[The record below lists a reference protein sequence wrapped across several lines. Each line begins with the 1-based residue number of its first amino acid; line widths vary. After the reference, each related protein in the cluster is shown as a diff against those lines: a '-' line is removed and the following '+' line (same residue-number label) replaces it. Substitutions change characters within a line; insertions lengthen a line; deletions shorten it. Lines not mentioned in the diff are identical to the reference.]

1 MPIGHRG
8 VEVFHAVMRSSSVTE
23 AARLLRTSQPTVSR
37 ELARFERDVG
47 LVLFDRRRG
56 RLFPSAHAH
65 QLFEEV
71 ERSFAGLE
79 RIAQTAE
86 ALRLSGMGELRV
98 ACLPALAQS
107 LLPAAVHRLRRSQ
120 PRAAISVVSLES
132 PQLERLLSEQRVD
145 LGLIERREPPEGTL
159 LEDLLTADEVAV
171 LPAGH
176 RLLARRTLRAQDFAG
191 EAFVSFSVT
200 DPYRTLIDAAFA
212 AASVE
217 RVLGIETSTA
227 ASVCAMVR
235 EGLGVA
241 LVNPLTAAHLAGP
254 GLHLRP
260 VAFSIPFHVALVRP
274 TQRREHTL
282 REPFAGA
289 LHKSASTLR
298 ATLSKLAA
306 RRA

>member
-1 MPIGHRG
+1 MAIAHRG
-8 VEVFHAVMRSSSVTE
+8 VEVFHAVMRCSSVTE

-86 ALRLSGMGELRV
+86 ALRHSGMGELRV

-107 LLPAAVHRLRRSQ
+107 LLPSALHRLRRSHPQ
-120 PRAAISVVSLES
+120 AAISVISLES

-145 LGLIERREPPEGTL
+145 LGLVERREAPEGTL

-191 EAFVSFSVT
+191 EAFISFSLT
-200 DPYRTLIDAAFA
+200 DPYRMLIDAAFA
-212 AASVE
+212 DAGVE
-217 RVLGIETSTA
+217 RSLGIETSTA

-235 EGLGVA
+235 EQLGVA

-254 GLHLRP
+254 ALHVRP
-260 VAFSIPFHVALVRP
+260 VAFSIPFHVSLVRP
-274 TQRREHTL
+274 AQGREHSL
-282 REPFAGA
+282 RGPLAAA

-306 RRA
+306 RR